1 MEQIKNFCRKY
12 YDYVILAAIY
22 GLLHVFIHT
31 DYWDDVGMSAILK
44 NYNYDLLGYLITTWN
59 SWSST
64 LILHAVEVVVEALP
78 NYVWK
83 TLDVL
88 MILILYHC
96 LAECTKLLAAHMPAH
111 LPHTSGRLWDLL
123 YFLSFPYCLFATAGW
138 MTTTIAYSW
147 TFAAFFYCLQ
157 LYLRASE
164 DTPHRP
170 VKWYSCIVFELAV
183 LYCANCNLVS
193 FSLAVILPLVYVNC
207 KNKSRTFHLL
217 FWEGMFGSVLNIIM
231 FLVCPGNRT
240 RNIEDA
246 RYHNTAELLNISV
259 GGQLRMGIN
268 STFYHF
274 ISIPNAILFIF
285 CLLLAVCVFYKTKK
299 LSLRICACAPV
310 ILDVFWTGYTFFRY
324 TLPSRTLTYV
334 YPDASFQV
342 CPAAEQYAVLI
353 SALIMVL
360 LICYFL
366 AFLTDFSYPSLM
378 LVGTILALGLFP
390 CVALGFTTTVSAS
403 VMRIASFFYFSL
415 VLCAYVLIHIY
426 PVLKNQFWKYV
437 FYVLGLLG
445 ALMNVLQ
452 IIRHIIVY
460 G

>member
-1 MEQIKNFCRKY
+1 MDQIKKFCSKY
-12 YDYVILAAIY
+12 YDYIILVAIY
-22 GLLHVFIHT
+22 GLLHIFIHT
-31 DYWDDVGMSAILK
+31 DYWDDVGMSAILEK
-44 NYNYDLLGYLITTWN
+44 YNYNLLSYLITTWN

-96 LAECTKLLAAHMPAH
+96 LMESTKLLTAHMPAP
-111 LPHTSGRLWDLL
+111 LPHTFNRLWGLL
-123 YFLSFPYCLFATAGW
+123 FFMSFPYCLFATAGW
-138 MTTTIAYSW
+138 MTTTIAYAW
-147 TFAAFFYCLQ
+147 TFAAFFYSLQ
-157 LYLRASE
+157 LYLRASV
-164 DTPHRP
+164 DTPP
-170 VKWYSCIVFELAV
+170 QIKFGSYLIFELAV

-193 FSLAVILPLVYVNC
+193 FSLAAILPFIFFRC
-207 KNKSRTFHLL
+207 KNRSRTFRLL

-231 FLVCPGNRT
+231 FLVCPGNRV

-285 CLLLAVCVFYKTKK
+285 CLLLTVCVFFKTKK
-299 LSLRICACAPV
+299 LSVRICACIPAV
-310 ILDVFWTGYTFFRY
+310 IDVFWTGYVFLCY
-324 TLPSRTLTYV
+324 TLPNRTLTYI

-342 CPAAEQYAVLI
+342 CPPVEQYAALA
-353 SALIMVL
+353 SAMVMVL
-360 LICYFL
+360 LICCFL
-366 AFLTDFSYPSLM
+366 AFLTDFSYLSWLLVGIM
-378 LVGTILALGLFP
+378 LVLGLFP
-390 CVALGFTTTVSAS
+390 CVAIGFTTTVSAS
-403 VMRIASFFYFSL
+403 IMRIASFFYFSL
-415 VLCAYVLIHIY
+415 ILCVCVLICIY
-426 PVLKNQFWKYV
+426 PVLKNKLWKHI
-437 FYVLGLLG
+437 FYLLG
-445 ALMNVLQ
+445 FLGAVMNVLQ